1 MSATGRNVPLS
12 PISPGG
18 IDWSLPNSPSLD
30 DATYHYQ
37 TSRGNLASPSIS
49 GGFSGSGAMSTNGFP
64 SVSRSNT
71 GGPSPPPSV
80 GRSSTGTN
88 VFSGG
93 TESARN
99 SGRELDERVLIEH
112 YIALKAFLLARGQDA
127 RQQPNKAR
135 DKLLRLSPV
144 QFFELSTDVFDELI
158 RRQTM
163 ARAPPNAPN
172 PAPQFLLPEKTFH
185 QKRNQARQ
193 RLSSLG
199 PPRFRDLATDV
210 YHELE
215 RRFPNFVG
223 RDIIRAGSSMS
234 MRSGPNGRNGNPP
247 PNGMYPPRGPSR
259 MRRPSEA
266 SSIRGGL
273 PPHDMYG
280 VPPSP
285 SLPNGDFGRPMPKQL
300 NQNNTIVPNKSTML
314 EEDDDNGAASEAD
327 KRMMENYQAQIK
339 ELQEK
344 LSNMEGELKKKD
356 DQLNSVVE
364 SERSTATAAN
374 LEKKNWSDVRSSL
387 ENKLAEAQ
395 ELNATMKQELERL
408 RAEQENQASMTTDPA
423 TQKENDE
430 LRESLLEQNRIT
442 EEVRRKAQ
450 EDLDEMRLLTQ
461 QSNAIQLK
469 QKELEDTIE
478 TLEGECRSW
487 RNKYARAKTLQSGL
501 RASIQ
506 GLPLEHDAAKH
517 VREKE
522 FMDSNGIIRDV
533 HVTKFQ
539 ISIDELLQT
548 ARSEV
553 PEKVLESMKR
563 VVVSVRRIT
572 RELDESTRHEST
584 ARDGDD
590 DGDDDDDVVQQQ
602 GKLKA
607 RVSSTAN
614 GLITASKNFAA
625 GAGMSPISLLDAAAS
640 NLSAAIIDLVRVVKV
655 RPSPAGELEED
666 EDGMMTPMDSSSSFF
681 SPRSTARASAHISLP
696 PPPPFQGL
704 GGAGARASAESS
716 AYSPIN
722 SPRESVGLYSG
733 SGMNGMNGLNG
744 LNGMTNGGGY
754 SGFEKGPNGY
764 RHSRPDD
771 LKVQPYGAYGGGI

>member
-1 MSATGRNVPLS
+1 MSAAGRNVPLS

-18 IDWSLPNSPSLD
+18 NDWSLSKSPSRD
-30 DATYHYQ
+30 DGSYHYQ
-37 TSRGNLASPSIS
+37 PSRGNLASPSIS
-49 GGFSGSGAMSTNGFP
+49 GGFNGNGAMSTNGFP
-64 SVSRSNT
+64 SGSRSN
-71 GGPSPPPSV
+71 GGPSPPPSI

-88 VFSGG
+88 VFSSD
-93 TESARN
+93 SARN
-99 SGRELDERVLIEH
+99 SSRELDEPILIEH
-112 YIALKAFLLARGQDA
+112 YIALKSFLHTRSQDA

-135 DKLLRLSPV
+135 DKLLRLSSV

-172 PAPQFLLPEKTFH
+172 VVPQFLLPEKTFH

-223 RDIIRAGSSMS
+223 RDIPRAGSSMS
-234 MRSGPNGRNGNPP
+234 MRSGLNGRNGNP

-273 PPHDMYG
+273 PHADMYG

-285 SLPNGDFGRPMPKQL
+285 SLASGEFGRPMPKQL
-300 NQNNTIVPNKSTML
+300 NQHNTIVPNKSTML
-314 EEDDDNGAASEAD
+314 EEDDDSGAASEAD
-327 KRMMENYQAQIK
+327 KRMMENYRAQIQ

-344 LSNMEGELKKKD
+344 VADMEGEIKKKD
-356 DQLNSVVE
+356 DQLSSVVE

-374 LEKKNWSDVRSSL
+374 LEKQNWSEIRSSL

-395 ELNATMKQELERL
+395 ELNASMKQELERL
-408 RAEQENQASMTTDPA
+408 RADQENQASMRTDPA
-423 TQKENDE
+423 TQRENDE
-430 LRESLLEQNRIT
+430 LRQSLLEQNRIT

-461 QSNAIQLK
+461 RSNAIQLK

-487 RNKYARAKTLQSGL
+487 RSKYARAKTVQSGL

-506 GLPLEHDAAKH
+506 GLPLDHDAAKYI
-517 VREKE
+517 REKE
-522 FMDSNGIIRDV
+522 FMDSNGMIKDI

-539 ISIDELLQT
+539 MSIDELLQT
-548 ARSEV
+548 ARREV
-553 PEKVLESMKR
+553 PEKVIESMKR

-572 RELDESTRHEST
+572 RELDESTPQ
-584 ARDGDD
+584 DD
-590 DGDDDDDVVQQQ
+590 NEVIQQQ
-602 GKLKA
+602 GLLKA
-607 RVSSTAN
+607 RLSSTAN
-614 GLITASKNFAA
+614 GLITASKNFAS
-625 GAGMSPISLLDAAAS
+625 GAGMSPICLLDAAAS
-640 NLSAAIIDLVRVVKV
+640 NLSASIIDLVRVVKV
-655 RPSPAGELEED
+655 RPTPPGELEED
-666 EDGMMTPMDSSSSFF
+666 DDGTMTPMDSSSFF
-681 SPRSTARASAHISLP
+681 SPRSTERASVRSSLP

-704 GGAGARASAESS
+704 GRAGARDSAESS

-722 SPRESVGLYSG
+722 SPRESVDPYPQD
-733 SGMNGMNGLNG
+733 GMNGKGMNGLNG
-744 LNGMTNGGGY
+744 MSGMSNGGGY
-754 SGFEKGPNGY
+754 PGFDKGPNGY
-764 RHSRPDD
+764 RNSRPEG
-771 LKVQPYGAYGGGI
+771 LKVQPYGSYGDGV